1 MTENKKKKKDKGK
14 ERRLRGVPVVMVI
27 VMAIFVLVG
36 GVVQKRAFTLALAQR
51 DYWEVVQ
58 ERFKKD
64 SIDVPAARG
73 NLLSCDGKVL
83 VTSLPEYRLAMD
95 YVVVDKDSA
104 IQAKAQAWRDSMF
117 TVKLDSIAQG
127 LARIFPDYSE
137 EWFRNRLLEGKKR
150 KNRSWRIYPKKATYL
165 QLVEV
170 KKLPLLRESQLRGGF
185 KAEDDFNRK
194 KIYGSLAGR
203 TLGDVYSDSN
213 AAKAGLELCYD
224 SLLRG
229 KNGYSHSQ
237 KVRDR
242 FLRFVDVE
250 PENGHDLLTTID
262 IRMQDIAEKAL
273 KDKLY
278 EIDGAK
284 KGVAIVM
291 EVATGD
297 VKAMVSLSKLPDSS
311 PRGYGFYEA
320 QNDAINALWEPGS
333 TFKTGSMM
341 VAMEDGYVT
350 PDTRMNCEHG
360 TYKMHGRNMT
370 DHNRHRG
377 GYGELTVTEILGQS
391 SNIGVSKI
399 IDKYYHDQP
408 EKYVQGLYNIGVGI
422 PLGMPMGANPRVRMP
437 HKEGRQYTNWSKTA
451 LAWMSIGYETQL
463 PPISTLAFY
472 NAIANNGRMVR
483 PRFVKAE
490 LENGRVVREFPTVV
504 IKEKICSDKTLHNI
518 QTILEKVV
526 SEGLGRKAG
535 NKHFHVSGKTGTA
548 QVAENGSYAGRNYM
562 VTFCGYYPSEAPKY
576 STIVCIYEHTAF
588 PSGGGQCGPVF
599 RQISQLVM
607 NDGAGRDPKLASDST
622 SLWQPTLAAGNLAE
636 TRKLLRMMDVPWR
649 DGAGASLAWG
659 SVENDSSDQRRVVL
673 QGEEMT
679 DDKHV
684 PNVKGMGA
692 RDAVLALQRV
702 GLKVKLHGKGHVEE
716 QSIPAGTEVQA
727 GHVIALNLK

>member
-1 MTENKKKKKDKGK
+1 MTKKNKKDKGK
-14 ERRLRGVPVVMVI
+14 ERTLLGMPVVMII
-27 VMAIFVLVG
+27 VLVIFVIAG
-36 GVVQKRAFTLALAQR
+36 GFIQERAFTLTFVEH
-51 DYWEVVQ
+51 DYWESVQ
-58 ERFKKD
+58 KRFQND
-64 SIDVPAARG
+64 SIRVPAARG
-73 NLLSCDGKVL
+73 NLLSCDGRVM

-95 YVVVDKDSA
+95 FVVVDKDSA
-104 IQAKAQAWRDSMF
+104 AQAKAQAWRDSMF
-117 TVKLDSIAQG
+117 TTKLDSIVKG
-127 LARIFPDYSE
+127 LARIFPDYTE
-137 EWFRNRLLEGKKR
+137 QQFRERLLKGKAR
-150 KNRSWRIYPKKATYL
+150 GARWWRIYPRKATYL

-170 KKLPLLRESQLRGGF
+170 KKLPLFRESSLRSGF
-185 KAEDDFNRK
+185 TYEADLNRK
-194 KIYGSLAGR
+194 KIYGQDIAGR
-203 TLGDVYSDSN
+203 TLGDVYPDSN

-224 SLLRG
+224 SILRG
-229 KNGYSHSQ
+229 KDGYSHKQ

-242 FLRFVDVE
+242 FLSFVDVE
-250 PENGHDLLTTID
+250 PQDGHDLQTTID
-262 IRMQDIAEKAL
+262 IRMQDIAVKAL

-297 VKAMVSLSKLPDSS
+297 IKAMVSLTKLPDSS

-341 VAMEDGYVT
+341 VAMEDGYIT
-350 PDTRMNCEHG
+350 PDTRMDCEHG
-360 TYKMHGRNMT
+360 VYKMHGRNMT
-370 DHNRHRG
+370 DHNKHKG
-377 GYGELTVTEILGQS
+377 GYGELTVTQILGQS

-437 HKEGRQYTNWSKTA
+437 KKEGRQYTNWSKTA
-451 LAWMSIGYETQL
+451 LAWMSIGYESQVA
-463 PPISTLAFY
+463 PISTLAFY
-472 NAIANNGRMVR
+472 NAIANNGRMMR

-526 SEGLGRKAG
+526 SEGLGKKAG

-599 RQISQLVM
+599 RKISQLVM
-607 NDGAGRDPKLASDST
+607 NDGAGREPNLASDST
-622 SLWQPTLAAGNLAE
+622 SLWQPTVAAGNLAE
-636 TRKLLRMMDVPWR
+636 TRQLLRMMDVPWR
-649 DGAGASLAWG
+649 EQSDSLTTAWG
-659 SVENDSSDQRRVVL
+659 SVESDTSDQRRLLLHSVAL
-673 QGEEMT
+673 T
-679 DDKHV
+679 DNRKV
-684 PNVKGMGA
+684 PNVMGMGA
-692 RDAVLALQRV
+692 RDAVLALQQA
-702 GLKVKLHGKGHVEE
+702 GLKVKMHGQGRVNE
-716 QSIPAGTEVQA
+716 QSIPAGTDAQA
-727 GHVIALNLK
+727 GQVVTLSMK